1 VVGMTQK
8 LIEAM
13 ILEAVFTGDM
23 ELVGQLK
30 NLTLDNLNTRQ
41 LAAYLVD
48 RLQDRKVNTKK
59 NKLYEVE
66 EFELEVIR

>member
-1 VVGMTQK
+1 MTQK

-23 ELVGQLK
+23 ELVEQLK

>member
-1 VVGMTQK
+1 MTQK

-13 ILEAVFTGDM
+13 ILEAVFNGDM
-23 ELVGQLK
+23 ELVEQLK

-59 NKLYEVE
+59 NKVYEVE
-66 EFELEVIR
+66 EYRS